1 MEKNSNINP
10 DSMIPMYKQ
19 IVNLLNEK
27 IEKGELKPG
36 DKLPSEAELMEAYS
50 VSRITIR
57 SAISELEEDGLVIR
71 SRGKGTFIASK
82 KAMYSADDTVG
93 FTFMSAG
100 GKTGYYKSGRCV
112 MDISDDVRHTISR
125 YRRRYNDFMHK
136 AFTLCR

>member
-1 MEKNSNINP
+1 MEKNNNINP

-82 KAMYSADDTVG
+82 KAMYSADDT
-93 FTFMSAG
+93 
-100 GKTGYYKSGRCV
+100 GYYKSGRCV

>member
-1 MEKNSNINP
+1 MEKNNNINP

-93 FTFMSAG
+93 FTHSCQQEGKKKRNG
-100 GKTGYYKSGRCV
+100 GRTEKQRGKAESIFV
-112 MDISDDVRHTISR
+112 ISFDPECLFGSD
-125 YRRRYNDFMHK
+125 
-136 AFTLCR
+136 

>member
-1 MEKNSNINP
+1 MEKNNNINP

-27 IEKGELKPG
+27 IEKGELEPG

-71 SRGKGTFIASK
+71 SRGKGHLLHLK

-93 FTFMSAG
+93 LHIHVSRR
-100 GKTGYYKSGRCV
+100 KTGYYKSGRCV

>member
-71 SRGKGTFIASK
+71 SRGKGTFKLCIRQ
-82 KAMYSADDTVG
+82 MIRLDLHIHV
-93 FTFMSAG
+93 
-100 GKTGYYKSGRCV
+100 
-112 MDISDDVRHTISR
+112 SR
-125 YRRRYNDFMHK
+125 RENRLLQK
-136 AFTLCR
+136 W

>member
-1 MEKNSNINP
+1 MEKNNNINP

-57 SAISELEEDGLVIR
+57 SAISELEEDGLVHREVFPVVPPKVEYSLTDMGQKMIPLLEQ
-71 SRGKGTFIASK
+71 
-82 KAMYSADDTVG
+82 MYDYG
-93 FTFMSAG
+93 IEYE
-100 GKTGYYKSGRCV
+100 KNIEK
-112 MDISDDVRHTISR
+112 
-125 YRRRYNDFMHK
+125 
-136 AFTLCR
+136 

>member
-1 MEKNSNINP
+1 MEKNNNINP

-93 FTFMSAG
+93 CDNRYGNCYSHSFRYCCFHASDGCGGVFT
-100 GKTGYYKSGRCV
+100 
-112 MDISDDVRHTISR
+112 
-125 YRRRYNDFMHK
+125 
-136 AFTLCR
+136 

>member
-1 MEKNSNINP
+1 MEKNNNINP

-82 KAMYSADDTVG
+82 KAMYSADD
-93 FTFMSAG
+93 MSAG

-112 MDISDDVRHTISR
+112 MDISDDVRHTIFR

>member
-1 MEKNSNINP
+1 
-10 DSMIPMYKQ
+10 MIPMYKQ

-71 SRGKGTFIASK
+71 SREKGHLLHLRKLCIRQ
-82 KAMYSADDTVG
+82 MIRLDLHIHV
-93 FTFMSAG
+93 
-100 GKTGYYKSGRCV
+100 
-112 MDISDDVRHTISR
+112 SR
-125 YRRRYNDFMHK
+125 RENRLLQK
-136 AFTLCR
+136 W